1 MRKSVWIGWILL
13 LAVACKSHRST
24 PDVSGTRVN
33 LQVERFE
40 IPFFALD
47 TSHLNQSLQQLAG
60 KYPGFTQDFLFNILG
75 TTPDSAFKD
84 VPRFMRTY
92 RGLAQ
97 ASAKKYADFSMV
109 ETSLKKGLQFLHYYF
124 PSYKLPTRLITFIGP
139 INSYGNIIT
148 KDALAVGL
156 QLYMGKDYPL
166 YQDEQGQALYP
177 AFVSRRFEPGYITV
191 NCIRNIMDDMYP
203 DHSSGKPL
211 VEQMIESGKRLYLL
225 EKLLPEMPDSIR
237 TGYTAQQ
244 LAFCEHNE
252 QQVWSFFVQND
263 LLFSNDP
270 NTARDYLTD
279 APNTAALGAS
289 SPGNIGQFV
298 GRQIVDKWMG
308 KNEKTSLD
316 ALMKMPA
323 GKLFE
328 EAKYKPK

>member
-13 LAVACKSHRST
+13 VAVACRSHRST
-24 PDVSGTRVN
+24 PDVSGIRIN
-33 LQVERFE
+33 LELQRFE

-47 TSHLNQSLQQLAG
+47 TSHLNRSLQQLAER
-60 KYPGFTQDFLFNILG
+60 YPGFTQDFLFNILG

-84 VPRFMRTY
+84 VPRFIRTY
-92 RGLAQ
+92 QSLAQ
-97 ASAKKYADFSMV
+97 ASAKKYADFSPV
-109 ETSLKKGLQFLHYYF
+109 ENSLKRGLQFLHYYF

-156 QLYMGKDYPL
+156 QLYMGKEYPL

-177 AFVSRRFEPGYITV
+177 AFVSRRFEPQYITV
-191 NCIRNIMDDMYP
+191 NCIRNIVDDIYP
-203 DHSSGKPL
+203 DQSSGKPL
-211 VEQMIESGKRLYLL
+211 VEQMIESGKRQYLL
-225 EKLLPEMPDSIR
+225 EKLLPELPDSIR

-244 LAFCEHNE
+244 LAFCRHNE

-270 NTARDYLTD
+270 NTVRDYLTD
-279 APNTAALGAS
+279 APNTAALGES

-298 GRQIVDKWMG
+298 GRQIVDKWMDAH
-308 KNEKTSLD
+308 EKTSLD
-316 ALMKMPA
+316 TLMKMPA
-323 GKLFE
+323 AKLFE
-328 EAKYKPK
+328 EAKYKPR

>member
-1 MRKSVWIGWILL
+1 MQKSVWVGWILL
-13 LAVACKSHRST
+13 VAVACKSHRST
-24 PDVSGTRVN
+24 PDVSGIRIN
-33 LQVERFE
+33 LQVQRFE

-47 TSHLNQSLQQLAG
+47 TNDLNRSLQQLAE

-75 TTPDSAFKD
+75 TTPDSASKD
-84 VPRFMRTY
+84 VPRFIRTY
-92 RGLAQ
+92 QSLSQ
-97 ASAKKYADFSMV
+97 ASAKKYADFSPV
-109 ETSLKKGLQFLHYYF
+109 ENSLRRGLQFLHYYF
-124 PSYKLPTRLITFIGP
+124 PSYKLPARLITFIGP

-177 AFVSRRFEPGYITV
+177 AFVSRRFEPEYIAV
-191 NCIRNIMDDMYP
+191 NCIRNIIEDMYP
-203 DHSSGKPL
+203 DKSSGKPL

-225 EKLLPEMPDSIR
+225 EKLLPDLPDSIR

-252 QQVWSFFVQND
+252 QQVWGFFVQND

-279 APNTAALGAS
+279 APNTAALGES

-298 GRQIVDKWMG
+298 GRQIVDKWMDAH
-308 KNEKTSLD
+308 EKTSLD
-316 ALMKMPA
+316 TLMKMPA

-328 EAKYKPK
+328 EAKYKPR